1 MDSNELMVCNS
12 CLFKL
17 MTMAPGILVV
27 HCIGEYNIK
36 MLPLIK
42 ITRLEEEIYWN

>member
-1 MDSNELMVCNS
+1 MDSNELMVFNS

-17 MTMAPGILVV
+17 LTMAPGLLVV
-27 HCIGEYNIK
+27 HRIGEYNIK

-42 ITRLEEEIYWN
+42 ITQLEEEIYWN